1 MTNFILDEGTI
12 AYEDDYLLIID
23 KPAGM
28 LVHPTVNEWG
38 CTLYDYV
45 TEYYQRKGITANIH
59 PVSRLDRHTS
69 GLVIFAKE
77 PIIQHW
83 LSQQQMDK
91 EYLAIVTGELPN
103 DEGIIEAP
111 IARKEGSII
120 ERCVSENG
128 KYAKTS
134 YKLLAKRKGLSL
146 LQVKLFTGRT
156 HQIRAHMAHIGHPLL
171 GDGKY
176 GVNREDA
183 KIGYKFQAL
192 YARKLVFRFKD
203 DEGAL
208 GYLKGREVTLPDDAI
223 WFYNDFFTRE
233 KTSAPRPPAPRKQ
246 QMGTPK
252 ASFDAKPSQAKK
264 APHSQPNC
272 KHFERNGN
280 PSSRAYGKGR
290 GKGGSK

>member
-1 MTNFILDEGTI
+1 MANFILDEGTI
-12 AYEDDYLLIID
+12 AFEDDYLLIID

-134 YKLLAKRKGLSL
+134 YKLLAKRKDLSL

-156 HQIRAHMAHIGHPLL
+156 HQIRVHVAYIGCPLFNDNLYGTPGPQSRHALHAFKLRFIHPVS
-171 GDGKY
+171 DTP
-176 GVNREDA
+176 VEITR
-183 KIGYKFQAL
+183 
-192 YARKLVFRFKD
+192 
-203 DEGAL
+203 
-208 GYLKGREVTLPDDAI
+208 TLPEDLRRI
-223 WFYNDFFTRE
+223 IY
-233 KTSAPRPPAPRKQ
+233 
-246 QMGTPK
+246 
-252 ASFDAKPSQAKK
+252 
-264 APHSQPNC
+264 
-272 KHFERNGN
+272 
-280 PSSRAYGKGR
+280 Y
-290 GKGGSK
+290 

>member
-1 MTNFILDEGTI
+1 MDNFILNEGNI

-28 LVHPTVNEWG
+28 LVHPTVNEAG

-45 TEYYQRKGITANIH
+45 TEYYTRKNITSNIH

-91 EYLAIVTGELPN
+91 EYLAIVTCELPEH
-103 DEGIIEAP
+103 EGIIEAP

-134 YKLLAKRKGLSL
+134 YKLLSKRKGLSL
-146 LQVKLFTGRT
+146 TGWMKR
-156 HQIRAHMAHIGHPLL
+156 
-171 GDGKY
+171 
-176 GVNREDA
+176 N
-183 KIGYKFQAL
+183 
-192 YARKLVFRFKD
+192 
-203 DEGAL
+203 
-208 GYLKGREVTLPDDAI
+208 LKA
-223 WFYNDFFTRE
+223 W
-233 KTSAPRPPAPRKQ
+233 SA
-246 QMGTPK
+246 
-252 ASFDAKPSQAKK
+252 
-264 APHSQPNC
+264 
-272 KHFERNGN
+272 
-280 PSSRAYGKGR
+280 
-290 GKGGSK
+290 

>member
-1 MTNFILDEGTI
+1 MANFILDEGTI

-38 CTLYDYV
+38 TTLYDYV

-59 PVSRLDRHTS
+59 PFSRLDRHTS

-103 DEGIIEAP
+103 DEGIIEVP

-120 ERCVSENG
+120 ERCVSKNG

-134 YKLLAKRKGLSL
+134 YKLLAKRKDLSL

-156 HQIRAHMAHIGHPLL
+156 HQIRVHMAYIGCPLFNDNLYGTPGPQSRHALHAFKLRFIHPVS
-171 GDGKY
+171 DTP
-176 GVNREDA
+176 VEITR
-183 KIGYKFQAL
+183 
-192 YARKLVFRFKD
+192 
-203 DEGAL
+203 
-208 GYLKGREVTLPDDAI
+208 TLPEDLRRI
-223 WFYNDFFTRE
+223 IY
-233 KTSAPRPPAPRKQ
+233 
-246 QMGTPK
+246 
-252 ASFDAKPSQAKK
+252 
-264 APHSQPNC
+264 
-272 KHFERNGN
+272 
-280 PSSRAYGKGR
+280 Y
-290 GKGGSK
+290 